1 MKTFRQAWLFV
12 MILVSIS
19 LTTLTFSSEAS
30 STVAAAQS
38 TRQGA
43 ARGTVYIIPIHD
55 VIDTA
60 LVYVIRRGLVEA
72 DEQNAEA
79 IIFDVDTPGGR
90 VDAAEDILNM
100 LRELKIPT
108 YTLVNP
114 NAISAG
120 AIIAMATDHI
130 YMTPGSKIGDAMPI
144 MLGITGDV
152 QPMPESVEEKT
163 VSYVAAMIR
172 AAAQHRGHDPQ
183 LAEAMV
189 RRDSEYKIGDE
200 VISKKGRL
208 LTLTNKDAERL
219 VGSPQKPLLSE
230 GTVDNLDELLKKIGK
245 EDCAQVLLTVTA
257 VEEIARFIESI
268 SVIILGLGLLGLYIE
283 FKTPGTLVPGILGIA
298 LLAIWF
304 WGSNIAGLSGM
315 EEVALF
321 ILGMLL
327 ILVELFF
334 FPGIIFPGVLG
345 ITLVILSILMAMIQH
360 SPGMPA
366 WPSLPQI
373 SFSLIEFGKSLIISV
388 IGFWLVAGFLPKTS
402 AFQKLVLKSATDRQ
416 GGFTASTDTSSLVGR
431 IGVTET
437 RLNPAGA
444 ARFGNDRLNVVAR
457 GDFIE
462 PGEDVV
468 IAEAHGNRIV
478 VEHSKK
484 A

>member
-1 MKTFRQAWLFV
+1 MTRIRHAL
-12 MILVSIS
+12 SS
-19 LTTLTFSSEAS
+19 LAVL
-30 STVAAAQS
+30 AALLAPV
-38 TRQGA
+38 TGLPA
-43 ARGTVYIIPIHD
+43 EMATAKAKAGTVYVIPIRD

-60 LVYVIRRGLVEA
+60 LVYVIRRGLQEA
-72 DEQNAEA
+72 DDEGADA
-79 IIFDVDTPGGR
+79 IIFDMDTPGGR

-100 LRELKIPT
+100 LRDLKVPT

-144 MLGITGDV
+144 MLGLTGEV
-152 QPMPESVEEKT
+152 QPMPESVEEKS

-189 RRDSEYKIGDE
+189 RRDAEYKIGDE

-208 LTLTNKDAERL
+208 LTLTNRDAERP
-219 VGSPQKPLLSE
+219 VGPSGKPLLSA
-230 GTVDNLDELLKKIGK
+230 GTVENLDDLIRRIGK
-245 EDCAQVLLTVTA
+245 ANCEQVTLTVTT
-257 VEEIARFIESI
+257 VEEIARFIESF

-283 FKTPGTLVPGILGIA
+283 FKTPGVMVPGILGVA

-315 EEVALF
+315 EEIALF
-321 ILGMLL
+321 LLGVIL
-327 ILVELFF
+327 IVVELFV
-334 FPGIIFPGVLG
+334 FPGTIVPGVLG

-360 SPGMPA
+360 YPGAPA
-366 WPSLPQI
+366 WPSLPQL
-373 SFSLIEFGKSLIISV
+373 SFSITQFGKSLVVSAL
-388 IGFWLVAGFLPKTS
+388 GFWLVAGFLPRTS
-402 AFQKLVLKSATDRQ
+402 TFQKLVLNSATDRQ
-416 GGFTASTDTSSLVGR
+416 RGFTASADTSAFVGR
-431 IGVTET
+431 TGLTET

-444 ARFGNDRLNVVAR
+444 ARFGEDRLNVISR
-457 GDFIE
+457 GDFID
-462 PGEDVV
+462 PGTDIVV
-468 IAEAHGNRIV
+468 VEAHGNRII
-478 VEHSKK
+478 VERVKK